1 MRRVPPSVLA
11 REELDV
17 DLHLEEEMLGVS
29 PSSEV
34 SDWRRPRGSR

>member
-17 DLHLEEEMLGVS
+17 DLHLAAKVA
-29 PSSEV
+29 
-34 SDWRRPRGSR
+34 WRQPCA

>member
-17 DLHLEEEMLGVS
+17 DLHLAERMLGVS
-29 PSSEV
+29 LAPEV